1 MYIKCFFRMILL
13 YAPQDE
19 DDDSNDSKGESDP
32 GGASGSTGGTKRHAS
47 EMLDE
52 QSDGLSAREI
62 NRLKRKTKL
71 ESKSKVIYSQ

>member
-1 MYIKCFFRMILL
+1 MKENTLNNN
-13 YAPQDE
+13 PQGE

-32 GGASGSTGGTKRHAS
+32 GSATGPAGGTKRQAS

-71 ESKSKVIYSQ
+71 ESKSRVSIF